1 MSKVNKTNSLRN
13 FLQQPEVLEG
23 ASSAVSRPDLV
34 RTMLRGG
41 DNPWGT
47 GCPNRGGLLELGEWA
62 ALLVYSSSLGVISC
76 RGFAFVLNLNLHLY
90 CV

>member
-47 GCPNRGGLLELGEWA
+47 GCPNSGGASGTWGVGYA
-62 ALLVYSSSLGVISC
+62 PRLLVLV
-76 RGFAFVLNLNLHLY
+76 RGDQL
-90 CV
+90 